1 VALTSG
7 YGAKTLGIEKLTD
20 KEEKQAKIVEMFDS
34 IADTYDLANR
44 VLSMGIDIQWRK
56 KGCNKAFEILNKK
69 TLDQITDVAT
79 GTGDLLIYW
88 REEAEKSGIEIGRF
102 VGVDP
107 SVGMLEVAR
116 KKVDFAQFI
125 EGKAQALP
133 IADESSDIISIS
145 YGIRNVVDRV
155 EALQEFHRALK
166 PGGIIVIL
174 EFTKQERRGPIDKIV
189 DFGMKQVLP
198 RIGGLISKNYEA
210 YKYLPDSIEEF
221 LTTEMLSQELEE
233 AGFEMKYAKS
243 FSMGISTLLVAQKK

>member
-1 VALTSG
+1 M
-7 YGAKTLGIEKLTD
+7 GIEKLTD
-20 KEEKQAKIVEMFDS
+20 KEQKQQKIVEMFDD

-56 KGCNKAFEILNKK
+56 KGCDKAFEILDKK
-69 TLDQITDVAT
+69 TLGQVTDVAT

-88 REEAEKSGIEIGRF
+88 REQAQKNGVEIEKY

-116 KKVDFAQFI
+116 KKVDFAEFI
-125 EGKAQALP
+125 EGKAQELP
-133 IADESSDIISIS
+133 VADESSDVISIS
-145 YGIRNVVDRV
+145 YGIRNVVDRP
-155 EALQEFHRALK
+155 EALREFHRALK
-166 PGGIIVIL
+166 PGGIVVIL
-174 EFTKQERRGPIDKIV
+174 EFTKQERSGALDKVV
-189 DFGMKQVLP
+189 DFGMKKVLP

-221 LTTEMLSQELEE
+221 LTTDMLSKELEE
-233 AGFEMKYAKS
+233 SGFEMKYTKS

>member
-1 VALTSG
+1 M
-7 YGAKTLGIEKLTD
+7 GIEKLTD
-20 KEEKQAKIVEMFDS
+20 KEEKQAKIVEMFDN

-56 KGCNKAFEILNKK
+56 KGCDKAFEILGEKQ
-69 TLDQITDVAT
+69 LGQVTDVAT

-88 REEAEKSGIEIGRF
+88 REQAKKNGVEIERYVGI
-102 VGVDP
+102 DP

-116 KKVDFAQFI
+116 KKVDFAEFI

-133 IADESSDIISIS
+133 IAEESSDVISIS

-166 PGGIIVIL
+166 LGGIVVIL
-174 EFTKQERRGPIDKIV
+174 EFTKQEHMGMLDRVV

-198 RIGGLISKNYEA
+198 RVGGLISKNYEA

-221 LTTEMLSQELEE
+221 LTTEMLSRELEE
-233 AGFEMKYAKS
+233 AGFEMKYTKS